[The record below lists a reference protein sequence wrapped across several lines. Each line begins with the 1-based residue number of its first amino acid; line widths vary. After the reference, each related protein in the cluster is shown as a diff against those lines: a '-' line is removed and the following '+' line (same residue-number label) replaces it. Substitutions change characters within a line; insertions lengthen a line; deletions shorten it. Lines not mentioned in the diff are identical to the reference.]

1 MSDQNGHQTHSNS
14 NSHANHSGGHFSHRP
29 GRPGNHSGHFNHSSS
44 HSYSGGFHG
53 RGHGTG
59 SGAGSSHGSHSFGGS
74 RRSGGFH
81 SHNSRNGFNS
91 HNGRNGHNGHN
102 GERHE
107 GYFDRQR
114 DDNPFSYGPRSR
126 RGSEGRN
133 FHRDSDRSHNSDR
146 FHKGGNFH
154 RNGDFHRSGDFRG
167 RHDFHRG
174 GGFHKGGFHPQGH
187 GNPRYQHGNEEGGYR
202 REGGFHREG
211 GYHSDRDRQR
221 KYGRPEVYSVHTDA
235 RSGSRFSH
243 GPQRNSDGS
252 ISYPSQ
258 NPYTARRP
266 GEPKMPRGLTWSMLS
281 SDDKRRLRGLSKE
294 HAENIGLHILAAYE
308 LEQTDPQAALDH
320 AKWAAHQAS
329 RVDIARECLAFVA
342 YRQGDYQLAEREFK
356 TAYRMNGQKDYLPF
370 IADCERGQG
379 HPQKAIELAL
389 SDECK
394 DLEGETKFEMMLVF
408 AGAYADQGDYDQAL
422 KIVRTLRKVRN
433 LPGEY
438 RMRAIQAEQN
448 FLDAAGQEAASQALD
463 SQAESLEDEFAIHD
477 DDNPENDLHD
487 TDIED
492 LSEADDSNLATIGLT
507 FHQLA
512 DEQRDEREAEERE
525 AEEQDEDRSD
535 AHDGDIAVT
544 SNDDEN
550 TVKKAESSE
559 ESHD

>member
-1 MSDQNGHQTHSNS
+1 MSDQNGHRTSNNSHNYSHSNS
-14 NSHANHSGGHFSHRP
+14 NHSGGHFSHRS
-29 GRPGNHSGHFNHSSS
+29 GRPGDRSRQSNHFNHSD
-44 HSYSGGFHG
+44 HS
-53 RGHGTG
+53 R
-59 SGAGSSHGSHSFGGS
+59 HSFNG
-74 RRSGGFH
+74 RQSGGFH
-81 SHNSRNGFNS
+81 SHN
-91 HNGRNGHNGHN
+91 GHNTHS

-114 DDNPFSYGPRSR
+114 SDNPFSYGPRSR
-126 RGSEGRN
+126 RGSSEDGRH
-133 FHRDSDRSHNSDR
+133 FEHRDSDRRDSGRRDSGRHFNHSNSSSR
-146 FHKGGNFH
+146 FHRDGGFH
-154 RNGDFHRSGDFRG
+154 RGGQS
-167 RHDFHRG
+167 HDFHRG
-174 GGFHKGGFHPQGH
+174 GGFHREGEENFHSQGH
-187 GNPRYQHGNEEGGYR
+187 GNPRYRHDDQSHDFHQNSRSGSFH
-202 REGGFHREG
+202 REGGFHRGG

-221 KYGRPEVYSVHTDA
+221 KFGRPEVYSVHTDA

-243 GPQRNSDGS
+243 GPVRNEDGS
-252 ISYPSQ
+252 VSYPSQ

-266 GEPKMPRGLTWSMLS
+266 GEPKMPKGLTWSMLS

-294 HAENIGLHILAAYE
+294 HAENIGLHILAAYQ
-308 LEQTDPQAALDH
+308 LEETDPQAALDH

-389 SDECK
+389 SDDCK

-463 SQAESLEDEFAIHD
+463 AQAESLEDQFAIRE
-477 DDNPENDLHD
+477 DDNPEDDLHD
-487 TDIED
+487 TDLED
-492 LSEADDSNLATIGLT
+492 LSEADDSNLAAIGLT

-512 DEQRDEREAEERE
+512 DEQRDAREQEEREERE
-525 AEEQDEDRSD
+525 AEEHDSDEEDSESHNGEI
-535 AHDGDIAVT
+535 AIHGDEEHPA
-544 SNDDEN
+544 
-550 TVKKAESSE
+550 E